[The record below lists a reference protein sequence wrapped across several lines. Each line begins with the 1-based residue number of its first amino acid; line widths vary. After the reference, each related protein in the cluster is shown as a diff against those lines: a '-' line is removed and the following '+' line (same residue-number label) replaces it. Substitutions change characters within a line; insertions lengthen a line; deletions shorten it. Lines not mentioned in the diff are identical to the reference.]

1 MYGLVGA
8 VVSADTMFI
17 SIIRIQ
23 MEQAWPWLT
32 LDGHLCD
39 GPLLSLGFKLLVGMK
54 VWYGGA
60 GFFCWLLAF
69 IHVLCITFKQLF
81 STEYIVLTFSID
93 AVSTFR
99 IAMQWTFCAI
109 KFEVT

>member
-1 MYGLVGA
+1 MSVLVGA

-17 SIIRIQ
+17 SIILIQ

-39 GPLLSLGFKLLVGMK
+39 GPLLSLGFNLLVGMK

-60 GFFCWLLAF
+60 GFFCWLLVF
-69 IHVLCITFKQLF
+69 IHVLCITFK
-81 STEYIVLTFSID
+81 
-93 AVSTFR
+93 
-99 IAMQWTFCAI
+99 
-109 KFEVT
+109 